1 MFVMYVVGVPLA
13 TAWLLWTNRQLVREK
28 LGDDSTKLA
37 LVLEG
42 VRTAS
47 KEVYA
52 ALEPVDR
59 TTIYQTQQT
68 SVNDN
73 KSQTPDIH
81 PLAASAT
88 RTATCTQPTLPSRPA
103 SQQTTVNDN
112 DSQPPDTRGI
122 DEQNVVCDPS
132 SDVKVPPPQPPS
144 SNGLNRADIFEINYG
159 FLFLGF
165 KPRSYYWEIVIMVR
179 KALLSG
185 FAVAFESDLRLQV

>member
-47 KEVYA
+47 KEVHA

-73 KSQTPDIH
+73 KSHTPDIH
-81 PLAASAT
+81 PVAASAT
-88 RTATCTQPTLPSRPA
+88 RTATCTPPTLSARPA

-112 DSQPPDTRGI
+112 DSQPPDTRGS
-122 DEQNVVCDPS
+122 DEQNVVRDPS
-132 SDVKVPPPQPPS
+132 TSTSFVKWFEPS
-144 SNGLNRADIFEINYG
+144 
-159 FLFLGF
+159 
-165 KPRSYYWEIVIMVR
+165 
-179 KALLSG
+179 
-185 FAVAFESDLRLQV
+185 